1 LGDAKALQDE
11 QLEQRNRSRTE
22 YIERSGQK
30 PISNLGGLEIEELTM
45 EGRERVPLEE
55 EDLGEPPCSP

>member
-1 LGDAKALQDE
+1 LGDAKELQDE

-55 EDLGEPPCSP
+55 DLGEPPCSP